1 MTKRLGKVLVLTLT
15 SALLPLME
23 TAPAAELKDTTV
35 SVIGLPSMVNGWKH
49 VQQPF
54 FSRII
59 PESSAGKVKF
69 DAKPHDQAGIDI
81 KETTRLA
88 SDGVI
93 NIGYGAFAVHAGD
106 DPRLEAIDLPGV
118 GLTPEEARTAAE
130 SYRPV
135 VEKVLRDKFQL
146 KLLTVQPNTM
156 QVVFCK
162 GGIES
167 LGDFKGKKVRVFGT
181 AMADYMKELG
191 AVTVN
196 IPFVETMPAL
206 QQGVADC
213 GITSPANGNGA
224 RWFEVTKDLLIMPV
238 GGWGMGFFAANL
250 EWWNGLSPDMQAF
263 LQAEFKKL
271 EDRQWQQA
279 AYDLKDGVSCNTA
292 QGACEF
298 GIKADAGKQMRAIYP
313 KESDKTRHGQV
324 MASSV
329 LKNWAKR
336 CGAACVAEWNSTI
349 GKAVGLQA
357 PTP

>member
-1 MTKRLGKVLVLTLT
+1 MPTRLFPTLVV
-15 SALLPLME
+15 A
-23 TAPAAELKDTTV
+23 TAVAAFPWLQPIRAAELKDMTI

-54 FSRII
+54 FDKNM
-59 PESSAGKVKF
+59 PEASGGKVKF

-106 DPRLEAIDLPGV
+106 DARLEGIDLPGI
-118 GLTPEEARTAAE
+118 GLTPQEARTAVE

-135 VEKVLRDKFQL
+135 AEKVLRDKFKL

-162 GGIES
+162 GGIQS
-167 LGDFKGKKVRVFGT
+167 LDDFKGKKVRVFGT

-191 AVTVN
+191 AVTIN
-196 IPFVETMPAL
+196 IPFVEVLPAM

-224 RWFEVTKDLLIMPV
+224 RWWEVTRDLLIMPV
-238 GGWGMGFFAANL
+238 GGWGLGFFAANMD
-250 EWWNGLSPDMQAF
+250 WWNSLTPDAQAF

-279 AYDLKDGVSCNTA
+279 AFDLTDGVNCNT
-292 QGACEF
+292 GEGTCEF
-298 GIKADAGKQMRAIYP
+298 GIKAEAGKQMKAIRP
-313 KESDKTRHGQV
+313 TDADKARHTQV

-336 CGAACVAEWNSTI
+336 CGSACVKEWNGSI
-349 GKAVGLQA
+349 GKTVGIEA
-357 PTP
+357 PAP

>member
-1 MTKRLGKVLVLTLT
+1 MSRRLFASLVVMAAVTPFPWVQVVT
-15 SALLPLME
+15 G
-23 TAPAAELKDTTV
+23 AELKDMTI

-54 FSRII
+54 FSKVI
-59 PESSAGKVKF
+59 PEDSGGKVKF
-69 DAKPHDQAGIDI
+69 DAKAHDQAGIDI
-81 KETTRLA
+81 KETTRLT

-106 DPRLEAIDLPGV
+106 DPRLEGIDLPGI
-118 GLTPEEARTAAE
+118 GLTPQEARAAVE
-130 SYRPV
+130 SYRPI
-135 VEKVLRDKFQL
+135 VEKVLRDKFKI

-162 GGIES
+162 GGIQS
-167 LGDFKGKKVRVFGT
+167 LDDFKGKKVRVFGT

-196 IPFVETMPAL
+196 IPFVEVLPAM

-238 GGWGMGFFAANL
+238 GGWGLGFFAANID
-250 EWWNGLSPDMQAF
+250 WWNSLAPDAQTF

-271 EDRQWQQA
+271 EDRQWVQA
-279 AYDLKDGVSCNTA
+279 GYDIKDGVSCNT
-292 QGACEF
+292 GEGPCEF
-298 GIKADAGKQMRAIYP
+298 GIKADPGKQMRAINP
-313 KESDKTRHGQV
+313 TDADKARHAQV

-329 LKNWAKR
+329 LKNWSKR
-336 CGAACVAEWNSTI
+336 CGAACVKDWNASI
-349 GKAVGLQA
+349 GKSVGIEA
-357 PTP
+357 PAP